1 MFRDDHAGL
10 CLVCQVRALQ
20 ANAQGADKQLQ
31 TLDLSQRYSVWI
43 EMRATHEN
51 SKAGPTARSHREGI
65 SGVTPTTGTDSV
77 HIPLAVDLDGTLFR
91 TNLLLECV
99 FRLAKQKP
107 WLIPL
112 LPLWLLQGKAFL
124 KKRAFEA
131 VTLDCSLF
139 PIDQRLVDWLREQ
152 KAQGRHLTLATA
164 ANEELAIQAVAHL
177 ELFDTIIGSDEKRN
191 LKGPVKAA
199 ALRQMYESGFAYA
212 GNSSADLAIWKHS
225 AEAIVV
231 NANDGVR
238 SQAERLTTVTKIFEN
253 SGNNFGSIVRSLRP
267 YQWVKNLL
275 VFVPAFTSHEGVRW
289 PILVHSL
296 IAFIAFSLCASG
308 SYIFND
314 LLDLEEDRAH
324 VTKKTRPFASGD
336 ISIFLG
342 ISIASVLFVSG
353 IGVAFTAGRAFPAL
367 LLLYMTMA
375 AAYSMRIKR
384 VLLLDVLTLAIL
396 YTMRVIAG
404 HVVTG
409 IAFSVWLLSFAF
421 FLFLSLAFCKRATE
435 LFKLNK
441 RQDAGTDREIPGRGY
456 RSEDLQIISAAGL
469 SSGFLASLVFALYI
483 NSESVTL
490 LYRRPAFLWG
500 ILPLLLYYILR
511 IWIVC
516 GRGEL
521 DDDPIL
527 YTAKSPS
534 TYFIAILVMLIVV
547 AATINF

>member
-1 MFRDDHAGL
+1 
-10 CLVCQVRALQ
+10 
-20 ANAQGADKQLQ
+20 
-31 TLDLSQRYSVWI
+31 
-43 EMRATHEN
+43 MRATHEN
-51 SKAGPTARSHREGI
+51 PKVDPPSHSCAGNI
-65 SGVTPTTGTDSV
+65 SGVTPGLGIDSA
-77 HIPLAVDLDGTLFR
+77 HLPIAVDLDGTLFR

-112 LPLWLLQGKAFL
+112 LPIWLLQGKALL
-124 KKRAFEA
+124 KKRVFEA
-131 VTLDCSLF
+131 VTLDYTLL
-139 PIDQRLVDWLREQ
+139 PIDHRLLDWLREQ
-152 KAQGRHLTLATA
+152 KSLGRQLTLATA
-164 ANEELAIQAVAHL
+164 TNEDLAIQAVANL

-191 LKGPVKAA
+191 LKGPVKAE

-212 GNSSADLAIWKHS
+212 GNSSADLAIWKYS
-225 AEAIVV
+225 AEAIIV
-231 NANDGVR
+231 NAGDGVR
-238 SQAERLTTVTKIFEN
+238 AQAEQLTTVTKVFAP
-253 SGNNFGSIVRSLRP
+253 SGNFMGSVARSLRP

-289 PILVHSL
+289 PILLHCL

-308 SYIFND
+308 TYILND

-324 VTKKTRPFASGD
+324 ATKKIRPFASGD
-336 ISIFLG
+336 LSIFLG
-342 ISIASVLFVSG
+342 ISVAAGLFVVG
-353 IGVAFTAGRAFPAL
+353 MATAFVAGPAFPPL
-367 LLLYMTMA
+367 LFLYIVVA

-384 VLLLDVLTLAIL
+384 ALLLDVLTLAIL

-409 IAFSVWLLSFAF
+409 IPFSVWLLSFAF

-441 RQDAGTDREIPGRGY
+441 RQESRVEAAVPGRGY

-490 LYRRPAFLWG
+490 LYRRPALLWG

-534 TYFIAILVMLIVV
+534 TYFIAVLVFLIVV
-547 AATINF
+547 AATIHF

>member
-1 MFRDDHAGL
+1 
-10 CLVCQVRALQ
+10 
-20 ANAQGADKQLQ
+20 
-31 TLDLSQRYSVWI
+31 
-43 EMRATHEN
+43 MRATHEN
-51 SKAGPTARSHREGI
+51 TKADPTGGSSRANI
-65 SGVTPTTGTDSV
+65 SGAAPALGTDAT

-124 KKRAFEA
+124 KKRVFEA
-131 VTLDCSLF
+131 VTLDYSLL
-139 PIDQRLVDWLREQ
+139 PLDQRLVDWLREQ

-164 ANEELAIQAVAHL
+164 ANEDLAVQAVAHL

-199 ALRQMYESGFAYA
+199 ALQQMYATGFAYA
-212 GNSSADLAIWKHS
+212 GNSSADLAVWKYS

-231 NANDGVR
+231 NVNAGVKAH
-238 SQAERLTTVTKIFEN
+238 AERLTTVTKVFEN
-253 SGNNFGSIVRSLRP
+253 SGNNFASLVRSLRP
-267 YQWVKNLL
+267 YQWIKNLL
-275 VFVPAFTSHEGVRW
+275 VFVPAFTSHAGVRW
-289 PILVHSL
+289 PILLHCL

-308 SYIFND
+308 TYILND

-324 VTKKTRPFASGD
+324 ETKKNRPYASGD
-336 ISIFLG
+336 LSISLG
-342 ISIASVLFVSG
+342 ISVAAIIFIIGMAIAFVAGPVFPPLLF
-353 IGVAFTAGRAFPAL
+353 
-367 LLLYMTMA
+367 LYMVVAT
-375 AAYSMRIKR
+375 AYSMRIKR

-409 IAFSVWLLSFAF
+409 IPFSVWLLSFAF
-421 FLFLSLAFCKRATE
+421 FLFLSLALCKRATE

-441 RQDAGTDREIPGRGY
+441 RQETAVDTPIPGRGY

-483 NSESVTL
+483 DSESVTL

-534 TYFIAILVMLIVV
+534 TYFIAILVVLIVV
-547 AATINF
+547 AATIHF